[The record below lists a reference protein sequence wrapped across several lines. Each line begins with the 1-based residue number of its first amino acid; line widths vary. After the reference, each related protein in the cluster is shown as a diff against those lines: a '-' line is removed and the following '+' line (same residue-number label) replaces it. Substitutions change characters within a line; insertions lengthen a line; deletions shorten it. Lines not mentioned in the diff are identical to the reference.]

1 MTKTKKQKIVVIVG
15 PTCSGKT
22 SLSIKLAK
30 RFKGEVI
37 SADSRQVYK
46 GLNVGTGKVTKKE
59 MGNVLHHLL
68 DVVSPKKVYTAHD
81 FTRDGRK
88 AIDEIVARQK
98 LPIVAG
104 GTGFYID
111 ALVGLVSLADV
122 PPNPSLRKKL
132 EKKTALELFALLLKK
147 DLARAESIDK
157 DNPVRLI
164 RALEIADALGKNPAP
179 VSAPLYDILWI
190 GISPF
195 KESLKKNIHDRLL
208 ARIKQGMVREAKKLH
223 KGGLSHKRMEALG
236 LEYRYL
242 SRLLRKQITK
252 KQFLVELEQ
261 EINLFAKRQMTYWK
275 RNKNIEWLEPREM
288 KNFDKKI
295 RLFLNQ

>member
-1 MTKTKKQKIVVIVG
+1 MAKAKNQKIVVIVG

-46 GLNVGTGKVTKKE
+46 GLDIGTGKITRKE
-59 MGNVLHHLL
+59 MVGIPHHLL
-68 DVVSPKKVYTAHD
+68 DVASPKKIYTAHD
-81 FTRDGRK
+81 FTHDGRK
-88 AIDEIVARQK
+88 AIEKIVAQEK

-111 ALVGLVSLADV
+111 ALVGMISLPNV
-122 PPNPSLRKKL
+122 PPNPALRKKL
-132 EKKTALELFALLLKK
+132 ENKNARQLFELLRKK
-147 DLARAESIDK
+147 DSVRAESIDR

-164 RALEIADALGKNPAP
+164 RALEIADALGTNPP
-179 VSAPLYDILWI
+179 SVSEPLYDILWL
-190 GISPF
+190 GIDPT
-195 KESLKKNIHDRLL
+195 KETLQKKIHERLL
-208 ARIKQGMVREAKKLH
+208 ARMKQGMIREATKLRA
-223 KGGLSHKRMEALG
+223 GGLSHKRMEALG

-252 KQFLVELEQ
+252 KEFLEELEQ
-261 EINLFAKRQMTYWK
+261 EINLFAKRQMTYWR
-275 RNKNIEWLEPREM
+275 RNKNITWFKPSES
-288 KNFDKKI
+288 KKI
-295 RLFLNQ
+295 EKRVKEFLN